1 MNTHDD
7 KDATLS
13 VALAELADTMP
24 EDSHRIDGIHARAQ
38 RLRTRRRA
46 RRAAAGLVVAAAMVA
61 GIIAV
66 RPGPSAVST
75 VPASPSS
82 EPAVPALPACS
93 TLTPPALEPNM
104 ARAAPTEADQAKAA
118 AAASAPS
125 PTGDDAAVNGFTG
138 VKGFGTVTAVSDT
151 SITVT
156 LEDQGAGVPAEVSA
170 GFTDTTSFY
179 DAAAELPARPD
190 VNAGDRV
197 AFAVVVNFT
206 GGYDLLL
213 LDVHPPAA
221 EADQAAAKPDT
232 GEVSDARKAA
242 AAAGAADDTY
252 VKGIADIVSV
262 QPGSLTV
269 SMRDGTRAGQSIT
282 AALAPDVTYTSGD
295 QKCADAA
302 LAAGQVV
309 GILLARGDGDAYTVQ
324 AVALFQP

>member
-1 MNTHDD
+1 MNRHDD
-7 KDATLS
+7 NDGTFS
-13 VALAELADTMP
+13 VALADLADTMP
-24 EDSHRIDGIHARAQ
+24 EDPHRIDGIHARAQ

-46 RRAAAGLVVAAAMVA
+46 RRAAAGLVVGAATVA

-82 EPAVPALPACS
+82 EPAVPALAACS
-93 TLTPPALEPNM
+93 TLTPPALEPNAAPM
-104 ARAAPTEADQAKAA
+104 APTEADQAKAA
-118 AAASAPS
+118 AAARAPS
-125 PTGDDAAVNGFTG
+125 PPGDDRAVNGFTG
-138 VKGFGTVTAVSDT
+138 VKGYGTVTHASDT

-156 LEDQGAGVPAEVSA
+156 LEDQGVGLPAEVSA
-170 GFTDTTSFY
+170 GFTDTTSFF
-179 DAAAELPARPD
+179 DAGTELPARPG

-197 AFAVVVNFT
+197 AFAAIVNAS

-232 GEVSDARKAA
+232 VEVSDARKAA
-242 AAAGAADDTY
+242 AAAAAADDTY

-262 QPGSLTV
+262 QPGSLTI

-282 AALAPDVTYTSGD
+282 ASLSPDVTYTSGD
-295 QKCADAA
+295 QKCADAV
-302 LAAGQVV
+302 LATGQVV
-309 GILLARGDGDAYTVQ
+309 GIVLTRGDADTYTVQ